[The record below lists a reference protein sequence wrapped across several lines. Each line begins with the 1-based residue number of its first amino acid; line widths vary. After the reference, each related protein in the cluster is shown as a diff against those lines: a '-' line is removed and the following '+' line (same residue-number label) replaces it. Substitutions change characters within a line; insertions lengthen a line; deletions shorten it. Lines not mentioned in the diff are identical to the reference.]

1 VIPVRRVLQE
11 KRRIVSLLFVV
22 LLANLALYA
31 VAVYPLSRKVSG
43 AEARADVARTAR
55 AAADREQAVARAT
68 LEGKDRADRELR
80 KFYAEVLPG
89 GHAAAR
95 RITYLRLARLARE
108 AGLEPGRTGFD
119 AIPVRNSSLT
129 RLAVSLDL
137 QGSYGDIRRFIY
149 LLETAPEFTII
160 ENVTLASAEG
170 GELQL
175 TLALATYYRDAGHG
189 D

>member
-1 VIPVRRVLQE
+1 MIPVRRVVQE
-11 KRRIVSLLFVV
+11 KRRIVWPLFVV
-22 LLANLALYA
+22 LLANIALYA
-31 VAVYPLSRKVSG
+31 VAVYPLSRKVGG
-43 AEARADVARTAR
+43 AEERAGIARSAR
-55 AAADREQAVARAT
+55 AAAEREQGIARAT

-89 GHAAAR
+89 GHAPAR

-108 AGLEPGRTGFD
+108 AGLDPGRTSFD

-137 QGSYGDIRRFIY
+137 QGSYDAIRRFIY

-160 ENVTLASAEG
+160 ENVALASSEG
-170 GELQL
+170 GELHL
-175 TLALATYYRDAGHG
+175 TLALATYYRNGGNG